1 METLSEKAITDK
13 LKEIRERPANY
24 HFFFSELNSVEWLKP
39 LRGAGYFSSPPQ
51 SSKQGD
57 TIISPFWPESRYL
70 ARVASK
76 APEEVFE
83 ILINMPATDSV
94 RVHED
99 FVETATKLPGESA
112 AEWTR
117 KEIRWIKKQEHLW
130 FSLPSMY
137 GKLIA
142 HLAQSGEPD
151 TAINLAKTVLRVKTG
166 EGNTEDAQGLFSAWE
181 YENILSEYF
190 IRAIRQ
196 MGKGGLELLIKLL
209 DDAFAVKSR
218 DQQGKYSYIWRP
230 TIKPSAENLRYSG
243 IYDALIDAIR
253 DGSNLLIL
261 EDDDLP
267 TVVNVLLAC
276 KKPVFK
282 RITLD
287 LLSEYQTHPLAKQQV
302 CDRENF
308 FAQGLGYEYTKL
320 LSVVF
325 PELDEKSKKLILS
338 WIEKGPEENKGDAN
352 VTHEELKGHWQLKHL
367 HTLKGNLP
375 AEWKERYAQLIS
387 RFGEPDP
394 PPRAISNR
402 FFIPT
407 KSPKEIEDLKK
418 MDIAEIA
425 SFLEIWKLTDRHSLE
440 SPGRLGNALKEVVA
454 EAPDRFA
461 TTLDLFRNI
470 HPTYSRALIDGFK
483 AAVIEN
489 RKIAW
494 DPVLNY
500 LKWVVE
506 QPRNEVEKIEGQFDS
521 DPHWGWARNSTIDL
535 LSVGCEKN
543 VVDPKLREPVWDILN
558 VVAEDENPTVEDDE
572 KSEVDPTTQSIN
584 TTRGK
589 ALHVVV
595 QYALWVRR
603 TLTKDL
609 EKSEIKFDMSSIPKV
624 QKKLEK
630 HLDPE
635 FDPSPAIRAVFGQ
648 WYPWLVL
655 LDENWAKDNIDKIF
669 STENKRLYDAAWDT
683 YLKRTPAYETPFLML
698 RPQYETA
705 VEKLNKDRISEPY
718 DKPSWVSSGFLEK
731 PSVKLGEHLMVMLSR
746 GVLSWDDKD
755 QLVKRFFKNASAND
769 IKLTIE
775 FVGQSLDD
783 KKESMPDKI
792 VQRFHK
798 FWECMVD
805 GIQEEI
811 NDSGELAHPFTQFG
825 WWFISGCFKP
835 EWALKQLQRVVRVAG
850 KVEPELLVIEK
861 LAELAGDYPAQ
872 SFTVLEKLV
881 DWDQDGRNI
890 FGWNQN
896 HIEAILR
903 VALTDKTVK
912 ADADALIRRLGDNGN
927 VQFFD
932 LLNSK

>member
-1 METLSEKAITDK
+1 M
-13 LKEIRERPANY
+13 
-24 HFFFSELNSVEWLKP
+24 KP
-39 LRGAGYFSSPPQ
+39 LRDAGYFSSPPQ

-99 FVETATKLPGESA
+99 LVETATKLPGELA
-112 AEWTR
+112 AEWTK
-117 KEIRWIKKQEHLW
+117 KEIRWLNKQEHLW
-130 FSLPSMY
+130 FLLPSMY

-151 TAINLAKTVLRVKTG
+151 TAINLAKTVLRVKAG

-190 IRAIRQ
+190 IRVIRQ

-209 DDAFAVKSR
+209 EDAFAVKSR

-253 DGSNLLIL
+253 DGSQLLIL
-261 EDDDLP
+261 EDDNLPMVDLP
-267 TVVNVLLAC
+267 TVVNVLLAR

-287 LLSEYQTHPLAKQQV
+287 LLAEYRTHPLAKQQV

-325 PELDEKSKKLILS
+325 PELDEKSKNLILS

-352 VTHEELKGHWQLKHL
+352 VTPEELKGHWQLKHL
-367 HTLKGNLP
+367 HTLKDNLTTK
-375 AEWKERYAQLIS
+375 WKERYAQLIS

-394 PPRAISNR
+394 PPRAISNG

-407 KSPKEIEDLKK
+407 KSPKEIDELKK

-425 SFLEIWKLTDRHSLE
+425 SFLENWKRTDRHSLE
-440 SPGRLGNALKEVVA
+440 RPERLGHALKEVVA
-454 EAPDRFA
+454 EDPGRFE
-461 TTLDLFRNI
+461 TTLDSFRKV
-470 HPTYSRALIDGFK
+470 HRTYSRALIDGFK

-500 LKWVVE
+500 LKWVAE
-506 QPRNEVEKIEGQFDS
+506 QPRNEVEKIEDQFDS
-521 DPHWGWARNSTIDL
+521 DPDWSWARNSTIEL
-535 LSVGCEKN
+535 MSVGCEKN
-543 VVDPKLREPVWDILN
+543 VVDPKLRERVWEILD
-558 VVAEDENPTVEDDE
+558 VIADDPNPTPEDDGE
-572 KSEVDPTTQSIN
+572 PGIDPATRSIN

-589 ALHVVV
+589 ALHAII

-603 TLTKDL
+603 TLTKDQA
-609 EKSEIKFDMSSIPKV
+609 KSEIEFGMSSIPKV
-624 QKKLEK
+624 KQRLER

-635 FDPSPAIRAVFGQ
+635 FDPSPAIRSVYGQ

-655 LDENWAKDNIDKIF
+655 LDKKWAEDNIPKIF
-669 STENKRLYDAAWDT
+669 PAENKRLYKAAWDT
-683 YLKRTPAYETPFLML
+683 YLKMTPAYETPFLML
-698 RPQYETA
+698 HSQYKTA
-705 VEKLNKDRISEPY
+705 VEKLNGDRTSEPD
-718 DKPSWVSSGFLEK
+718 DKPSWVSSESSGFLKES
-731 PSVKLGEHLMVMLSR
+731 SVKLGEHLMVMLSR

-755 QLVKRFFKNASAND
+755 QLVKRFFRNASVND
-769 IKLTIE
+769 IKFTIE
-775 FVGQSLDD
+775 FVGQSLKG
-783 KKESMPDKI
+783 KKESMPDEI
-792 VQRFHK
+792 VQRFHD
-798 FWECMVD
+798 FWESMV
-805 GIQEEI
+805 GGMQEEI
-811 NDSGELAHPFTQFG
+811 NDSDEIGHPFTQFG
-825 WWFISGCFKP
+825 WWFISGCFEP
-835 EWALKQLQRVVRVAG
+835 EWSLKQLQQVVRVAG
-850 KVEPELLVIEK
+850 KIEPELLVIER
-861 LAELAGDYPAQ
+861 LAELAGDYPIQ
-872 SFTVLEKLV
+872 SFTVLEGLV
-881 DWDQDGRNI
+881 DWDRGAENVISWIQ
-890 FGWNQN
+890 
-896 HIEAILR
+896 ESVKTILCA
-903 VALTDKTVK
+903 ALDNEKIK
-912 ADADALIRRLGDNGN
+912 DRASEFIHRLGDNGN
-927 VQFFD
+927 TGFMTYLPARARKF
-932 LLNSK
+932 

>member
-1 METLSEKAITDK
+1 
-13 LKEIRERPANY
+13 
-24 HFFFSELNSVEWLKP
+24 
-39 LRGAGYFSSPPQ
+39 
-51 SSKQGD
+51 
-57 TIISPFWPESRYL
+57 
-70 ARVASK
+70 
-76 APEEVFE
+76 
-83 ILINMPATDSV
+83 
-94 RVHED
+94 
-99 FVETATKLPGESA
+99 
-112 AEWTR
+112 
-117 KEIRWIKKQEHLW
+117 
-130 FSLPSMY
+130 MY
-137 GKLIA
+137 GKFIA

-151 TAINLAKTVLRVKTG
+151 TAINLAKTVLRVKAG
-166 EGNTEDAQGLFSAWE
+166 EGDTEDAQGLFSSWE
-181 YENILSEYF
+181 YENILSKYF
-190 IRAIRQ
+190 IRVIRQ

-209 DDAFAVKSR
+209 EDAFAVKSR
-218 DQQGKYSYIWRP
+218 DQQGEYSYTWRP
-230 TIKPSAENLRYSG
+230 TIKPSAKNLRYSG
-243 IYDALIDAIR
+243 IYDALIDTIR
-253 DGSNLLIL
+253 DGSHLLIL
-261 EDDDLP
+261 KDDDLP
-267 TVVNVLLAC
+267 AVVDLLLAR

-282 RITLD
+282 RIVLD
-287 LLSEYQTHPLAKQQV
+287 LLTEHRTHSLAKKLV
-302 CDRENF
+302 CDRENL
-308 FAQGLGYEYTKL
+308 FAPNLGYEYTKL

-325 PELDEKSKKLILS
+325 PELDGESQDSILS
-338 WIEKGPEENKGDAN
+338 WIDKGPDENKGNAKQ
-352 VTHEELKGHWQLKHL
+352 KGLWQLEYL
-367 HTLKGNLP
+367 HVLKGNLS
-375 AEWKERYAQLIS
+375 AEWKEQYAQLIS

-407 KSPKEIEDLKK
+407 KSPKEIDELKK

-425 SFLEIWKLTDRHSLE
+425 SFLENWRPTDRHSLE
-440 SPGRLGNALKEVVA
+440 RPDRLGHALKEVVA
-454 EAPDRFA
+454 KDPDRFA
-461 TTLDLFRNI
+461 TTLDSFRNI
-470 HPTYSRALIDGFK
+470 HPTYSRALIDGLK

-500 LKWVVE
+500 LKGVVE
-506 QPRNEVEKIEGQFDS
+506 QPRNKVEKIEDQFDS
-521 DPHWGWARNSTIDL
+521 DPDWGWARNATIDL

-543 VVDPKLREPVWDILN
+543 VVDPKLRERVWDILN

-572 KSEVDPTTQSIN
+572 KSKVDPTTQSIN

-589 ALHVVV
+589 ALHVVI

-603 TLTKDL
+603 ILTKGL

-624 QKKLEK
+624 KQRLEK

-635 FDPSPAIRAVFGQ
+635 YDPSPAIRAVFGQ

-655 LDENWAKDNIDKIF
+655 LDERWAKDNTPKIF
-669 STENKRLYDAAWDT
+669 PVENKRLYDAAWDT
-683 YLKRTPAYETPFLML
+683 YLKMTPAYETPFLML
-698 RPQYETA
+698 RRQYDTA
-705 VEKLNKDRISEPY
+705 VEKLNEHRISEPD
-718 DKPSWVSSGFLEK
+718 DKPSWVSSESSGFLKES
-731 PSVKLGEHLMVMLSR
+731 SVKLGEHLMVMLSR

-755 QLVKRFFKNASAND
+755 RLVERFFKNASAND
-769 IKLTIE
+769 IKFTIE
-775 FVGQSLDD
+775 FVGQSLED